1 MKTLHRELSVFS
13 EIATYNAL
21 TQKGYK
27 VDEIVKDLFSLF
39 FDNLQDMNTPLREYV
54 FFHQKLDTTEKRI
67 IFNKPSLFV
76 EDEIKKGSVNVTF
89 MGSLK
94 KYASGVDIANY
105 IKDIIGGYVLNEK
118 TLLELFK
125 LKTRD
130 ISKNAEKFGIHVNPD
145 RIPLLN
151 GFYHTHKLKLSEQ
164 GDVYSLNCNS
174 LLTIFL

>member
-13 EIATYNAL
+13 EITTYNAL

-27 VDEIVKDLFSLF
+27 VDEIVKDLFNLF
-39 FDNLQDMNTPLREYV
+39 FDNLQDMDTPLREYV

-67 IFNKPSLFV
+67 IFNKPSYFT
-76 EDEIKKGSVNVTF
+76 EKEIKEGSVNVAF
-89 MGSLK
+89 KGSLK
-94 KYASGVDIANY
+94 KCASGLDITNY
-105 IKDIIGGYVLNEK
+105 IKDIIGGYLLNEK

-130 ISKNAEKFGIHVNPD
+130 ISMNAEKFGIHVNPD

-151 GFYHTHKLKLSEQ
+151 GYYHTHKLKLSDA
-164 GDVYSLNCNS
+164 GDVYSLDCNS